1 MSDFD
6 TIYKI
11 LAILKS
17 SMDCYEFDNRLLSSE
32 HLGVSPARRMAL
44 LRMLV
49 EEGYIKGIAFDES
62 AGGDIMESV
71 ARPRITLKGLEYLEN
86 NTLMEK
92 AYRAAKGIRDLLP

>member
-1 MSDFD
+1 MGDFD

-11 LAILKS
+11 LAILKN
-17 SMDCYEFDNRLLSSE
+17 SMDGYEFDRRLLSAE
-32 HLGVSPARRMAL
+32 HLGISSARRTAL

-62 AGGDIMESV
+62 AGGDIVESI
-71 ARPRITLKGLEYLEN
+71 ARPRITLKGLEYLED
-86 NTLMEK
+86 NTLMKK

>member
-1 MSDFD
+1 MGDFD

-11 LAILKS
+11 LAILKN
-17 SMDCYEFDNRLLSSE
+17 SMDGYEFDRRLLSAE
-32 HLGVSPARRMAL
+32 HLCISSARRTAL

-62 AGGDIMESV
+62 AGGDIVESI
-71 ARPRITLKGLEYLEN
+71 ARPRITLKGLEYLED
-86 NTLMEK
+86 NTLMKK